1 MTNMQSRQEDN
12 KLTIFLTG
20 RVDSSNA
27 AQTEE
32 DIRSTLEG
40 HAGEDLVLDVG
51 DLEYISSAGLR
62 VLMRL
67 LRERGSLS
75 VVNASLDV
83 YDIFDMTGFTQIM
96 DVQRALRRVSVEGLP
111 MIGAGANGQVYRLD
125 EERIVKVYN
134 PLTNT
139 PQKIAR
145 EKDAARAAFVAGI
158 PSAISFEM
166 VRVGESYGIIYE
178 MIDARTLGETI
189 AREPERLGEY
199 AERMAQL
206 LHELHA
212 TEFKPQTLPDA
223 RLSLHAWVDVAEQSG
238 YYTSDVIAAA
248 RRLVDSIPPRNTFVH
263 GDFHPGNIM
272 VTADDEFLLI
282 DMGDASVGDPIIDL
296 LASYQIIRLVADQ
309 PGGAQR
315 YMGLSSEQAIGLWE
329 AFERAY
335 YQTDDPQRLAAI
347 ERELKFY
354 VILRSMAGVTFSEV
368 IPKEQRGHYANML
381 SQALLAG
388 MAKRAEL

>member
-1 MTNMQSRQEDN
+1 MQSRQEDN

-145 EKDAARAAFVAGI
+145 EKDAARAAFA
-158 PSAISFEM
+158 SDALKEEL
-166 VRVGESYGIIYE
+166 VRR
-178 MIDARTLGETI
+178 IDA
-189 AREPERLGEY
+189 
-199 AERMAQL
+199 
-206 LHELHA
+206 
-212 TEFKPQTLPDA
+212 EF
-223 RLSLHAWVDVAEQSG
+223 
-238 YYTSDVIAAA
+238 
-248 RRLVDSIPPRNTFVH
+248 
-263 GDFHPGNIM
+263 
-272 VTADDEFLLI
+272 
-282 DMGDASVGDPIIDL
+282 
-296 LASYQIIRLVADQ
+296 
-309 PGGAQR
+309 
-315 YMGLSSEQAIGLWE
+315 
-329 AFERAY
+329 
-335 YQTDDPQRLAAI
+335 
-347 ERELKFY
+347 
-354 VILRSMAGVTFSEV
+354 
-368 IPKEQRGHYANML
+368 
-381 SQALLAG
+381 
-388 MAKRAEL
+388 